1 MNLLGFNKKFSLL
14 AQEAHL
20 TKNTILSGFDLLLKA
35 NFFQDKDGYFYSAFF
50 HLSIGMERILKL
62 AVVTHYMLTNDY
74 KTPTVKQLK
83 HQFGHDIQTLYG
95 ECQKLF
101 PSYYNPNAQL
111 PALTACDSELIAFFT
126 EYGVQSRYFN
136 LNEVCEAKMERS
148 PLYKWLDAARSI
160 YEEYT
165 PSHVRQRSAMSLIY
179 KMDQAGY
186 RNGFTR
192 NLTEDGHPMSQFDCF
207 HRQHVIEKAAPL
219 AIWRLVEI
227 LQPIHFLLEAMSDKA
242 REYEVEKNI
251 QAMVIP
257 HYEDFFFFLLADKD
271 SIKRRK
277 KWLSIFSS

>member
-35 NFFQDKDGYFYSAFF
+35 NFYQDRDGYFYSAFF

-62 AVVTHYMLTNDY
+62 ALVTNHMLTNDY
-74 KTPTVKQLK
+74 KTPTVNQLK
-83 HQFGHDIQTLYG
+83 GFGHNVQKLYG
-95 ECQKLF
+95 ECQKLM
-101 PSYYNPNAQL
+101 PLYRNPQAQL
-111 PALTACDSELIAFFT
+111 PTLTDCDSELIAFFT

-136 LNEVCEAKMERS
+136 LNELSEAKMERS

-160 YEEYT
+160 HEEYT
-165 PSHVRQRSAMSLIY
+165 PSHLRERSAMSIMY

-192 NLTEDGHPMSQFDCF
+192 NLTEDGHPMTQFDCF

-242 REYEVEKNI
+242 RQYEVDRNI